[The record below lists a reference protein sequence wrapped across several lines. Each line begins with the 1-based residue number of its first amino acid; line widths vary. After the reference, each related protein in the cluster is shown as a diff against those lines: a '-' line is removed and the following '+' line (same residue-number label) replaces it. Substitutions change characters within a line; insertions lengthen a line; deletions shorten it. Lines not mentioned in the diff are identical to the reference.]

1 MNDKP
6 LDCVGLSAMSQ
17 AMVGK
22 SDYRFY
28 VSLPDVEILEKRFGK
43 LWVEQNCR
51 VAKPLNHTP

>member
-1 MNDKP
+1 
-6 LDCVGLSAMSQ
+6 MSQ